1 MKAKTS
7 KSFSHVIRTTFPFD
21 QLTQNQFDTLMESAK
36 RQSFRKNQ
44 FLFHEHDEDPEIYF
58 LLKGLAKNM
67 LHKDNGQQISVR
79 FYYPGEIVGLMILL
93 AEGQMNFSV
102 QALEDCETVVLP
114 KKKMLELLGENQIF
128 ADVIL
133 SGIGERM
140 KSLYDEIRQ
149 ERGATDREN
158 VPLFRTRIRD
168 IMDKPL
174 SIPEHASMLEAG
186 KMMMHSD
193 VSSVAVIGRLGK
205 YAGVLHMKHVVEAMI
220 AHKEHDPV
228 RDWMNAS
235 AVTVQE
241 QAFSYEVLS
250 YFKEDTIDLVPV
262 LNGVDLVGV
271 TRPETFLYLEE
282 SKYLYLSHQL
292 HRAARREDLVKL
304 GPANNED
311 FLSFTELLLNERTYP
326 REVCELISSYNDHIH
341 RKAIEFAL
349 KEMED
354 EGHGSAPIN
363 FCFIVM
369 GSQGRREQAFSS
381 DQDNGLILEDYRHLE
396 NRRAIEEY
404 FHHFAAKVNQILAD
418 AGFPECTGGIMARER
433 KWCRDYSEWVEEVNR
448 WLKEADAEEIRD
460 FTIFVDYRAIYGDFS
475 LAERLRKEITPAI
488 QNNKT
493 LHAFLMKDTIRFRV
507 PINPLGRVS
516 LRGKN
521 KELDLK
527 KSALMQIVNGVRIF
541 AIRYGVEEVNTAE
554 RLKVLK
560 NREVFHPRDMKNA
573 MMAMDY
579 LLDARLKLNI
589 RQIRDDEPL
598 SNRLP
603 YLHMDK
609 EDRKPIKDALIV
621 AKRMQQMTE
630 LSFAKN
636 RGI

>member
-1 MKAKTS
+1 MKTKTQ
-7 KSFSHVIRTTFPFD
+7 KSFTHVIRTTFPFD
-21 QLTQNQFDTLMESAK
+21 QLTQEQFDLLMVKAK
-36 RQSFRKNQ
+36 RKSFKKNQ
-44 FLFHEHDEDPEIYF
+44 FLFHEEDEDPEIYF

-79 FYYPGEIVGLMILL
+79 FYYPGEIIGLMILL

-114 KKKMLELLGENQIF
+114 KKAMLELLSENKVF

-133 SGIGERM
+133 TGIGERM

-149 ERGATDREN
+149 ERVTIEREN

-168 IMDKPL
+168 IMAKP
-174 SIPEHASMLEAG
+174 SSVPEHASMLEAG
-186 KMMMHSD
+186 KMMMHND
-193 VSSVAVIGRLGK
+193 ITSVTVLGTVGSFR
-205 YAGVLHMKHVVEAMI
+205 GVLHMKDVMASLLSGQEMDQVAE
-220 AHKEHDPV
+220 
-228 RDWMNAS
+228 WMNKD

-250 YFKEDTIDLVPV
+250 YFKEDAIDLVPV
-262 LNGVDLVGV
+262 LNGMELVGV

-282 SKYLYLSHQL
+282 SKYLYMSHQL
-292 HRAARREDLVKL
+292 HKAESRDSLIRL
-304 GPANNED
+304 GPAQNKD
-311 FLSFTELLLNERTYP
+311 FLEFTELLLNERTYP

-341 RKAIEFAL
+341 RKAVEFAL

-354 EGHGSAPIN
+354 EGKGAPPVN

-381 DQDNGLILEDYRHLE
+381 DQDNGLILEDYRHLANHRE
-396 NRRAIEEY
+396 VEEF
-404 FHHFAAKVNQILAD
+404 FHFFAAKINQILAD

-433 KWCRDYSEWVEEVNR
+433 KWCRDYSEWVEEVHR

-460 FTIFVDYRAIYGDFS
+460 FTIFIDYRAVYGDFT
-475 LAERLRKEITPAI
+475 LAENLREEITPAI
-488 QNNKT
+488 QKNKP

-516 LRGKN
+516 LRGKS

-527 KSALMQIVNGVRIF
+527 KSALMQIVNGIRIF
-541 AIRYGVEEVNTAE
+541 AIRYGVESVNTTE
-554 RLKVLK
+554 RLQELKRLEVL
-560 NREVFHPRDMKNA
+560 HPRDAKNA

-579 LLDARLKLNI
+579 LLDARLRLNI
-589 RQIRDDEPL
+589 RQLRDDEPL
-598 SNRLP
+598 SNKIP
-603 YLHMDK
+603 FLHMDK
-609 EDRKPIKDALIV
+609 DERKPIKDALIV